1 MAVIRAKQQFPE
13 EYIHPK
19 GINYNLNLQFAFIP
33 RETSLLL
40 VFIRFPHASL
50 SSNRAIND
58 RPLKRLIKAARNR
71 ATSEL

>member
-1 MAVIRAKQQFPE
+1 MIRAKQQFPE

-33 RETSLLL
+33 SLLL

>member
-1 MAVIRAKQQFPE
+1 MIRAKQQFPE

-33 RETSLLL
+33 GKP
-40 VFIRFPHASL
+40 RFHTISARVPIEQSRH
-50 SSNRAIND
+50 

>member
-33 RETSLLL
+33 SFSYDFRT
-40 VFIRFPHASL
+40 RPYQ
-50 SSNRAIND
+50 AIAPSTTIG
-58 RPLKRLIKAARNR
+58 R
-71 ATSEL
+71 